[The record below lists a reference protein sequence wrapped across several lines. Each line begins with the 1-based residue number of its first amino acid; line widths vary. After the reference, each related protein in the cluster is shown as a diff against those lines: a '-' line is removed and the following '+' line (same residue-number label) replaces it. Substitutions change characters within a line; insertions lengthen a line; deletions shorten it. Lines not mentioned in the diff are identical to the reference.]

1 MEKSDLR
8 RVAIKPISGL
18 GGDGK
23 MHVDADG
30 RTPLSEY
37 VVGLNRYRIGRAGLE
52 KGCQT
57 AVRGRSTA
65 VVLTRW
71 GDHSTVRTCGAQLS
85 GKILILL
92 IST

>member
-1 MEKSDLR
+1 VVGFWLFLPKRKTRTAGFYSKWSTGHRNKGGCLLVEKSDLR

-37 VVGLNRYRIGRAGLE
+37 VVGFNRY
-52 KGCQT
+52 
-57 AVRGRSTA
+57 
-65 VVLTRW
+65 
-71 GDHSTVRTCGAQLS
+71 
-85 GKILILL
+85 
-92 IST
+92 